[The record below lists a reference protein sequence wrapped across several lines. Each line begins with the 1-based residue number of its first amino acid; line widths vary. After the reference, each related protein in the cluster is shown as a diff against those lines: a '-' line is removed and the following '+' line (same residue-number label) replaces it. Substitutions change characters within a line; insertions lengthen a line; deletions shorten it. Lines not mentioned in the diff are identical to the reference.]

1 MNTTRCVMALG
12 IVLAVLWGSGGGE
25 LQDERSTYMQFKL
38 AHAQQ
43 LLGGLVREDFP
54 AISRHAQQLKLLS
67 QDASWEVYRGAEYEQ
82 LSVMFRRETD
92 RLAEA
97 AGHRNLDGA
106 TLAYVQL
113 TLTCVQC
120 HDQMRKNEAKPI
132 AASREEP

>member
-1 MNTTRCVMALG
+1 MTTTRCLMALG
-12 IVLAVLWGSGGGE
+12 LALAVLWGSGGGE
-25 LQDERSTYMQFKL
+25 LQDERDTYMQFKL

-43 LLGGLVREDFP
+43 LLGGLVREDYT

-67 QDASWEVYRGAEYEQ
+67 QDASWEAYRGAEYEE

-92 RLAEA
+92 RLTDA
-97 AGHRNLDGA
+97 AAHRNLDGA

-120 HDQMRKNEAKPI
+120 HEQMRTDDAKSI
-132 AASREEP
+132 AAPR